1 MRTAPDLPSRAL
13 LPFLAITF
21 AVPWLLLGLFLLDPW
36 GVTRW
41 LGEPSGSHPLFI
53 LSVWAP
59 AIAALLIVARHA
71 GGAGVRRFLGRLLLW
86 RAPWGWWLFLV
97 LGMSAVFFGGALLRG
112 GLEAA
117 APPRMR
123 VGELAVLVGFMLML
137 GPVEELGWRGV
148 ALPILQ
154 RRWSPLAAGLAV
166 GVVWSLWHLPAFLLQ
181 GTVQSGWSYTPFVA
195 GTVAASVLMTGFVN
209 AAGGSIL
216 VAVLFHFQMNNP
228 VFPDARPFDSILLVV
243 AAVGLVALRP
253 GTMLR
258 RGEGVTR
265 VISGSPPVPP
275 QRHSRQRV

>member
-13 LPFLAITF
+13 LPFLTITF

-71 GGAGVRRFLGRLLLW
+71 GGAGVRRFLGRLLIW
-86 RAPWGWWLFLV
+86 RAPWGWWAFLV
-97 LGMSAVFFGGALLRG
+97 LGMSAVFFGGALFRG
-112 GLEAA
+112 GVEAMA
-117 APPRMR
+117 LPEIG

-154 RRWSPLAAGLAV
+154 RRWSPLVAGLAV
-166 GVVWSLWHLPAFLLQ
+166 GLIWSLWHLPAFLLQ

-216 VAVLFHFQMNNP
+216 VAVIFHFQMNNP

-243 AAVGLVALRP
+243 AAVGLVVLRP

-258 RGEGVTR
+258 SGEGVTR
-265 VISGSPPVPP
+265 VVPGSPP
-275 QRHSRQRV
+275 